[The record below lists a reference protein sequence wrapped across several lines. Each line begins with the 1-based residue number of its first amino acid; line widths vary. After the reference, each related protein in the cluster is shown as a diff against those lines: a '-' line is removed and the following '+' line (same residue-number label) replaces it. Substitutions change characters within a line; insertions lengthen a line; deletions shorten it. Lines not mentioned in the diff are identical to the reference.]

1 MSSPCCLLI
10 DAAVAMTYL
19 LPPGTL
25 GRGAVKAGIHAA
37 LDVPIVAGQSVIAMV
52 QQHAEAALRCENI
65 GALLEDPDERAE
77 AGGALRG
84 WRAGERS
91 WCLVHGRVGL
101 EE

>member
-1 MSSPCCLLI
+1 MLLI

-25 GRGAVKAGIHAA
+25 GRGAAKAGIHAA

-52 QQHAEAALRCENI
+52 QQHAGAALRRGNL

-77 AGGALRG
+77 AGGALRV
-84 WRAGERS
+84 WRAGREAGG
-91 WCLVHGRVGL
+91 WCV
-101 EE
+101 